1 MSLATAKGAITAL
14 RSKSA
19 MDAAYLSYAAGHDDK
34 HRCAAKAYAANHDA
48 ADPNAP
54 QGYYQ
59 KTGII
64 QVETGTVMKSV
75 WNKPPTPQPVF
86 SPVATLSD
94 ISTEEE
100 KDMLWS
106 SIYMAT
112 PAFYENRDADKFL
125 FAVGIPAGYAGLTF
139 EGGGSVFPKRSSPCA
154 TMVLVIATGGSNIQL
169 VTHFP
174 ASADFLGRQ
183 AAMT

>member
-1 MSLATAKGAITAL
+1 MSLATARGAITAL

-19 MDAAYLSYAAGHDDK
+19 LEAAYLSYAAGHDDK

-59 KTGII
+59 KTGTA
-64 QVETGTVMKSV
+64 QVQTGTIMKTV
-75 WNKPPTPQPVF
+75 WGKPPSAQPLY
-86 SPVATLSD
+86 STVATLSD
-94 ISTEEE
+94 ISIDEE

-106 SIYMAT
+106 SIYMAS
-112 PAFYENRDADKFL
+112 PAYYVNRDADKFL
-125 FAVGIPAGYAGLTF
+125 FAVGIPTGYAGFTF
-139 EGGGSVFPKRSSPCA
+139 EGGGRVFPKQSSPCA

-174 ASADFLGRQ
+174 ASATFLGTQ
-183 AAMT
+183 VALT